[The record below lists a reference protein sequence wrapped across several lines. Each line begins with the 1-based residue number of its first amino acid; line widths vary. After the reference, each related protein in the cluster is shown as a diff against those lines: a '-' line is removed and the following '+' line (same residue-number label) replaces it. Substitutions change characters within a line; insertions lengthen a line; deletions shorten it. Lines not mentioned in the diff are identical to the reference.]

1 MSKKFKKK
9 NKNPNKKF
17 HFHNSKK
24 NNPNNNI
31 FKKNQDNKN
40 NKNNPNNK
48 PIKKSS
54 KEILSSKISNSLD
67 DAKFRL
73 LNEKLYKSSSAEALN
88 YFQSNLDDFITYH
101 KGFSSQAKKW
111 PSNPNN
117 LILKS
122 LLLPKYKK
130 MAIADIGCG
139 EGALAKNLIPLGYN
153 IKSFDLVS
161 LNDNVTVADMK
172 NLPLENN
179 SIDLAI
185 YCLSLMNTNFI
196 PFIAEANRIVK
207 KEGKILVAEISSRIV
222 EMNKFLNVFEK
233 YGFKLIK
240 QRNIHDYF
248 DLFTFK
254 KIKDCKISQKDQ
266 ELEDTYDI
274 LKPCLY
280 KKR

>member
-1 MSKKFKKK
+1 
-9 NKNPNKKF
+9 
-17 HFHNSKK
+17 
-24 NNPNNNI
+24 
-31 FKKNQDNKN
+31 
-40 NKNNPNNK
+40 
-48 PIKKSS
+48 
-54 KEILSSKISNSLD
+54 
-67 DAKFRL
+67 
-73 LNEKLYKSSSAEALN
+73 
-88 YFQSNLDDFITYH
+88 
-101 KGFSSQAKKW
+101 
-111 PSNPNN
+111 
-117 LILKS
+117 
-122 LLLPKYKK
+122 

-161 LNDNVTVADMK
+161 LNDNVIVADMK

-248 DLFTFK
+248 DMFTFK
-254 KIKDCKISQKDQ
+254 KIKDCKISPKDQ
-266 ELEDTYDI
+266 ALEDTYDI

>member
-139 EGALAKNLIPLGYN
+139 EGALA
-153 IKSFDLVS
+153 
-161 LNDNVTVADMK
+161 
-172 NLPLENN
+172 
-179 SIDLAI
+179 
-185 YCLSLMNTNFI
+185 
-196 PFIAEANRIVK
+196 
-207 KEGKILVAEISSRIV
+207 
-222 EMNKFLNVFEK
+222 
-233 YGFKLIK
+233 
-240 QRNIHDYF
+240 
-248 DLFTFK
+248 
-254 KIKDCKISQKDQ
+254 
-266 ELEDTYDI
+266 
-274 LKPCLY
+274 
-280 KKR
+280 